1 MPLYE
6 FICSLHGTF
15 EMRRPFDQAAAPA
28 YCPCCGELARRVF
41 TSPHVPRTPAWIVEG
56 LTREE
61 RSRHEPRVAT
71 REEIGLPAYDPEAK
85 PQYHVARGRP
95 WMISH

>member
-6 FICSLHGTF
+6 FTCPAHGPF
-15 EMRRPFDQAAAPA
+15 ELRRPFSQASAPA
-28 YCPCCGELARRVF
+28 HCPRCGELARRVF
-41 TSPHVPRTPAWIVEG
+41 TSPNVPRTPAWIVEG

-61 RSRHEPRVAT
+61 RSRHEPRIAT

>member
-6 FICSLHGTF
+6 FACQVHGAF
-15 EMRRPFDQAAAPA
+15 ELRRPFSQASDPA
-28 YCPCCGELARRVF
+28 LCPRCGDLARRVF
-41 TSPHVPRTPAWIVEG
+41 TIPNVPRTPAWIVEG

-71 REEIGLPAYDPEAK
+71 REELGLPAPDPEGK
-85 PQYHVARGRP
+85 PQYGVAKGRP

>member
-6 FICSLHGTF
+6 FACTVHGAF
-15 EMRRPFDQAAAPA
+15 DVRRPFSQAAAPA
-28 YCPCCGELARRVF
+28 HCPLCGQPARRVY
-41 TSPHVPRTPAWIVEG
+41 TSPNVPRTPAWIAEG

-71 REEIGLPAYDPEAK
+71 REELGYAPPDPERK
-85 PQYHVARGRP
+85 PEYHVAKGRP